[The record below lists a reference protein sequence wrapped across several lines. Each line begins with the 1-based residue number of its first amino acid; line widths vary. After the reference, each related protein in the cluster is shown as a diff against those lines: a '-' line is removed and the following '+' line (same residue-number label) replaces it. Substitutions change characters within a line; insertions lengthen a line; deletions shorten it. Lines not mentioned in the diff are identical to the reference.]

1 MIPFLA
7 DVAPPDIVHH
17 LGATQIQLVPTVLVV
32 VVGLLYLWGVRR
44 LGALGPG
51 QHWSSRRTLAFMS
64 GLVVTFV
71 AIESVIGVYD
81 DVLFYDHMV
90 QHLLLIMI
98 AAPLF
103 AMGAP
108 LELLTRATSG
118 TTHAVVT
125 RAMGSKVAEVIGH
138 PITGFALYAALI
150 PLAHLTSFYN
160 FTITHEA
167 AHDNEHLL
175 FLAVGYL
182 FWRPVVGIEPSRH
195 PLQPGLRLVYLMLA
209 VPVDTFSGLA
219 LTFTNHEI
227 FPAYLTLQR
236 AWGPTLVHDLH
247 IGGSI
252 MWAAGDTL
260 MVLAMIP
267 VCVQWVRYEEER
279 TRRLDAEL
287 DAAEARAALE
297 DRGASGAARAD
308 VTSDSGPGPMRR

>member
-1 MIPFLA
+1 MIPLLA
-7 DVAPPDIVHH
+7 DVAPPDIAHH
-17 LGATQIQLVPTVLVV
+17 LGSTQIEFLPTAMIVV
-32 VVGLLYLWGVRR
+32 AGLLYLWGVRR
-44 LGALGPG
+44 LASLDPT
-51 QHWSSRRTLAFMS
+51 HYWSSRRTLAFLG
-64 GLVVTFV
+64 GLVATFAAV
-71 AIESVIGVYD
+71 ESFVGVYD

-103 AMGAP
+103 TMGAP
-108 LELLTRATSG
+108 LELLTRATTG
-118 TTHAVVT
+118 TAHSLVT

-138 PITGFALYAALI
+138 PVTGFALYAMLI

-160 FTITHEA
+160 YTLTHEL

-175 FLAVGYL
+175 FLVVGYL

-195 PLQPGLRLVYLMLA
+195 PLQPGLRLVYLLLA

-227 FPAYLTLQR
+227 FPAYLSIQR
-236 AWGPTLVHDLH
+236 TWGPSLVHDLH

-252 MWAAGDTL
+252 MWAGGDTL

-267 VCVQWVRYEEER
+267 VAVQWVRYEEER

-297 DRGASGAARAD
+297 AQGASEAEL
-308 VTSDSGPGPMRR
+308 SSESGPGPMRR